1 MNERD
6 FVQKAALGDKDAYSA
21 LIDAY
26 QGMVFAVALNIT
38 RDYTESEDIVQEAF
52 LQAWENLPSL
62 YDPAKFVS
70 WLYTLTKRLALK
82 FLKQKGRIAA
92 SIDEDVDIE
101 QIDAAGVSPEDS
113 AAQKEINA
121 LLWGQ
126 VNLLPAKTREA
137 ILLYYVEGFSTVRA
151 AEFLGID
158 EAAFRMRLA
167 FGREKLRNGLMDKI
181 EGELKRHQPGEKRRN
196 AILTALPLLKMPK
209 AQIEARESSPPKTNT
224 ATSGKIQPGQKPP
237 FSFLKGSMPRIVSV
251 LFLVSICVILY
262 LLFQHHR
269 QNRPDAPE
277 NITIKST
284 RNRTALAEQT
294 IPSKETPAPPNAKA
308 IASSREPVF
317 LLKGSVIEKETGLPI
332 RGIRITLKKEN
343 RTIGQQLTNTA
354 GVFEFPGLPN
364 GIYRIF
370 LEPGDPATT
379 EFYLYDTY
387 INGITTRIAG
397 RNMDALT
404 VPLKSVSYITG
415 RVVDMDN
422 RPVENAE
429 VYMIGKRE
437 KKQDRESSL
446 FAGRAEIA
454 GFDIPGKS
462 DTYYIDNEKGTVR
475 TGSDGSFKF
484 SALPPDHTYHIG
496 CTISGYCMTTVE
508 NIVLKKGAAVENI
521 IVQTGTD
528 AGATVSGRAVNE
540 DGLPLEG
547 IWIKAAV
554 QTNTDGSPRY
564 PPSYEASFMTDENG
578 MFCFRGVP
586 QGMLTIQEFLTGW
599 PDHVELE
606 IPSSQQNLTQDLVV
620 KGKTEEG
627 IISGRIVDET
637 GRVLKGGIV
646 YALDKMEQKNHGVGL
661 VQNDGRFRILHIP
674 VNKPINLNYA
684 FSKCHTWNQTNANG
698 IKASAENLTVKRY
711 FPYIPLW
718 IPRDKPVSQIKVRG
732 RVRDQQSLHP
742 VEFFSVQPTLS
753 YAAMDFP
760 FWFYDAEG
768 RFELDRFAYHMESE
782 NNLKAAAGEYRD
794 NVQDVKRIPGQEIPE
809 IEFLMRNK
817 PLDLVWEGT
826 VVNSRGE
833 PVSSAEISVNSAGAP
848 DSPFLSDANGKFQL
862 RWECLDRPSYAVL
875 TVFHPDYAQWTR
887 CEWNFTKGYGEGDIH
902 IADYEI
908 RLSSGGTLQG
918 IVLDET
924 GKGLP
929 HCEISFESI
938 SGDGSTSRTITGED
952 GRYFRDRIQPGGYYI
967 TAYYSYG
974 YYRSYN
980 AKQIV
985 YIKEGEVST
994 LNFTM
999 QGSTLYGIISGGGKP
1014 LCHIF
1019 ITLSDSE
1026 DPKHPSALS
1035 FRHETDDS
1043 GKYEITGI
1051 PQGNYYLILEGNQKC
1066 IQTIPLEIP
1075 AQQKIEKNIIFQYGS
1090 IRGKVVQGAE
1100 SIPLPGMNVGIYQRD
1115 IMSSMIPGMEVFD
1128 SQACSMGTSTDSKGQ
1143 FEFKDVIPGD
1153 YTLEGIKDDSGWI
1166 MKDITIEPGQ
1176 TLNNVILVMKE
1187 TGSIEIRALDADTG
1201 KDLALM
1207 GSLML
1212 KYERERVIEKHFR
1225 EYTPQTI
1232 AGISVGSYS
1241 PFGIMSDPDNRRY
1254 ISEVQE
1260 EISVEAGK
1268 TTPVHL
1274 KMREGVEIEIEVFD
1288 SAGKPVSGFQ
1298 AFTYDANGAWYPMSA
1313 PEGNFIKGLVPAGE
1327 IRLVLMKS
1335 GERIYDN
1342 TIQIAPPGQGG
1353 IFNTKII
1360 VE

>member
-6 FVQKAALGDKDAYSA
+6 IVQKAALGDKDAYSA

-52 LQAWENLPSL
+52 LRAWENLSSL
-62 YDPAKFVS
+62 SDPLKFAS

-101 QIDAAGVSPEDS
+101 QIDAAGGSPEDF

-137 ILLYYVEGFSTVRA
+137 ILLYYVEGFSTAKA
-151 AEFLGID
+151 AEFLNID

-167 FGREKLRNGLMDKI
+167 FGREKLRNGLMEKI
-181 EGELKRHQPGEKRRN
+181 EGELRRHQPGEKRRN
-196 AILTALPLLKMPK
+196 AILAALPLVKIPK
-209 AQIEARESSPPKTNT
+209 SQSEARESSPPKTNT
-224 ATSGKIQPGQKPP
+224 APSGKIQPGQKSP
-237 FSFLKGSMPRIVSV
+237 FSLFKGSMARIVSA

-262 LLFQHHR
+262 FLFQHHR
-269 QNRPDAPE
+269 QNRPNALE
-277 NITIKST
+277 NIALSRSGN
-284 RNRTALAEQT
+284 RNALPKKTSPLE
-294 IPSKETPAPPNAKA
+294 ETPAPPDAKA

-317 LLKGSVIEKETGLPI
+317 LLKGTVIEKETGLPI

-343 RTIGQQLTNTA
+343 RMIGQKQTNTA

-397 RNMDALT
+397 RNMDTLT

-415 RVVDMDN
+415 WVVDMDN

-437 KKQDRESSL
+437 KKQEQKSGT
-446 FAGRAEIA
+446 FFERAEIA

-475 TGSDGSFKF
+475 TGPDGFFKF

-521 IVQTGTD
+521 IVQTG
-528 AGATVSGRAVNE
+528 ASGGSTVSGRAINE
-540 DGLPLEG
+540 QGEPLEQV
-547 IWIKAAV
+547 WIKAAI
-554 QTNTDGSPRY
+554 QTKADGSPQY

-578 MFCFRGVP
+578 AFCFRGVP
-586 QGMLTIQEFLTGW
+586 EGMLTLREFLTGW

-606 IPSSQQNLTQDLVV
+606 IPSSQQNLTKDLVV

-646 YALDKMEQKNHGVGL
+646 YALDKMEYKNYGVGL

-684 FSKCHTWNQTNANG
+684 FSERHTWNQTNANG

-753 YAAMDFP
+753 HAAMDFP
-760 FWFYDAEG
+760 FWFYDTEG
-768 RFELDRFAYHMESE
+768 HFELDRFAYHMESE

-794 NVQDVKRIPGQEIPE
+794 NVQDVKRIPGKEIPE

-826 VVNSRGE
+826 VVNGRGE
-833 PVSSAEISVNSAGAP
+833 AVSGAEISVNSAGAP

-862 RWECLDRPSYAVL
+862 QWECLDHPSYAVL
-875 TVFHPDYAQWTR
+875 TVSHPDYAPWTR
-887 CEWNFTKGYGEGDIH
+887 CEGNFTKGYGEGDIH

-929 HCEISFESI
+929 NCEISFESI

-952 GRYFRDRIQPGGYYI
+952 GRYFRDRIQPGGYYV
-967 TAYYSYG
+967 TAYWSYG
-974 YYRSYN
+974 FNRSYK

-1014 LCHIF
+1014 LRQIY

-1026 DPKHPSALS
+1026 DPKRPSSLS
-1035 FRHETDDS
+1035 FKDVTDDS

-1066 IQTIPLEIP
+1066 IKTIPLEIP
-1075 AQQKIEKNIIFQYGS
+1075 AQQKIEKNIIFQYGG

-1100 SIPLPGMNVGIYQRD
+1100 SIPLPGMNVGIYQKD
-1115 IMSSMIPGMEVFD
+1115 MMSSMIPGMEVFD
-1128 SQACSMGTSTDSKGQ
+1128 SQACSMGTGTDSKGQ
-1143 FEFKDVIPGD
+1143 FELKDVIPGD
-1153 YTLEGIKDDSGWI
+1153 YIIQGKKDDIGWI

-1176 TLNNVILVMKE
+1176 ILDNVILVMKE

-1212 KYERERVIEKHFR
+1212 KDEHERVTEKYFR

-1232 AGISVGSYS
+1232 SGIPVGLYS
-1241 PFGIMSDPDNRRY
+1241 PFGIMSDQENRMY
-1254 ISEVQE
+1254 VSEIQE
-1260 EISVEAGK
+1260 EILVEAGK
-1268 TTPVHL
+1268 SKLVYM
-1274 KMREGVEIEIEVFD
+1274 KMHEGVEIEIEVFD

-1298 AFTYDANGAWYPMSA
+1298 SFTYDANGAWYPMSA
-1313 PEGNFIKGLVPAGE
+1313 SEGNIIKAMVPKGE
-1327 IRLVLMKS
+1327 VRLVLKKS
-1335 GERIYDN
+1335 DKTIYDN
-1342 TIQIAPPGQGG
+1342 TLQIAPAAPGSLFSTT
-1353 IFNTKII
+1353 IM